1 MERAGMYTLESRKSF
16 LAKLKVEQ
24 EKADQKAGELW
35 GEYLDSLDVFH
46 YCAESWLRLL
56 PDVHQVG
63 TEDRDNPATCRL
75 NCLNILARR
84 SLGNAKAVSLM
95 LRHGMHSFALSSFL
109 NLYEARA
116 DAEFIRLDETGLAS
130 QRWLNRSASGNL
142 VYERSNFL
150 RTADETSNEY
160 RLRGIAIAVDDEF
173 HSAEV
178 PEGEVLSSV
187 IARSM
192 YVNANIRARHEEWPM
207 TLYSRQEWDDLMNML
222 ESAFLK
228 ASTPGYPAFTGSW
241 EALSTQDT
249 IAASAALTARSL
261 LSYKTVIE
269 EHPESTVHNQ
279 HFRLQIRCWA
289 DIRRAFEDL
298 RVLSVKYI

>member
-1 MERAGMYTLESRKSF
+1 MYTLESRKSF

-24 EKADQKAGELW
+24 EKAERKADKLW

-46 YCAESWLRLL
+46 YCAENWLRLL
-56 PDVHQVG
+56 PDVQQVG
-63 TEDRDNPATCRL
+63 TKDRDNPETCRL

-84 SLGNAKAVSLM
+84 SVGNAKAVSLM
-95 LRHGMHSFALSSFL
+95 LRHGMHSFAHSSFL

-116 DAEFIRLDETGLAS
+116 DAEFIRLDETGSAS
-130 QRWLNRSASGNL
+130 QRWLNRSPSGNP

-150 RTADETSNEY
+150 NTAGKISNEY
-160 RLRGIAIAVDDEF
+160 RPKGIAIVVDDEF
-173 HSAEV
+173 YWAET
-178 PEGEVLSSV
+178 PDGEFLNTV

-192 YVNANIRARHEEWPM
+192 YVNASIRTRHEEWPM

-228 ASTPGYPAFTGSW
+228 ASIPGYPAFTGSW
-241 EALSTQDT
+241 ETLSTQDT

-261 LSYKTVIE
+261 LAFKAVIE
-269 EHPESTVHNQ
+269 EHPESTVYNQ
-279 HFRLQIRCWA
+279 DFRREIQRWT
-289 DIRRAFEDL
+289 DTRRAFEDL
-298 RVLSVKYI
+298 RVLSVEYV